1 MSECDGKQEEPPMLR
16 SLVIIANVIGFV
28 YNIPQVVHTMRTK
41 SANDLSGIFLSL
53 RMISACLWIVYT
65 TILWSPD
72 VLISW
77 IITGGSSTILM
88 VYKVRY
94 STESWTNEWKLYC
107 PCLHTNTTRQ
117 QLQDEPTEQ
126 V

>member
-1 MSECDGKQEEPPMLR
+1 MSECDGKQEEPPILR

-107 PCLHTNTTRQ
+107 PCLRTNTTRQ

>member
-1 MSECDGKQEEPPMLR
+1 MIKQEEPPTLR
-16 SLVIIANVIGFV
+16 TLVIIANVIGFV

-53 RMISACLWIVYT
+53 RMISACLWIIYT

-107 PCLHTNTTRQ
+107 PCLCTKPTRQ